1 MQLPDSMT
9 KQGVRD
15 LNSLGPQKKRVST
28 ETSKR
33 KDDGQPV
40 AAPKS
45 GSTSASAST
54 PASTSAPVADEAVP
68 TPVPT
73 ATPTADP
80 TVLAPGTPNI
90 DG

>member
-33 KDDGQPV
+33 KHDD
-40 AAPKS
+40 AA
-45 GSTSASAST
+45 
-54 PASTSAPVADEAVP
+54 VADAAVP

-73 ATPTADP
+73 ATPTVDA
-80 TVLAPGTPNI
+80 TVPAAGTPNT